1 MSESTKAEASSK
13 GSGTRAAAPDGLLAS
28 LKQLLKTVLE
38 TLQVRL
44 ELLGTELEVEKSR
57 LFDVAVMALLA
68 LVFLALGLV
77 LLCGTVILLFPDS
90 WRLAAAAGLA
100 MFFLAGGVALVF
112 LARRRLRS
120 PLGMFHA
127 SVKELAR
134 DRGES

>member
-1 MSESTKAEASSK
+1 MRESHTS
-13 GSGTRAAAPDGLLAS
+13 APDGLLAS

-38 TLQVRL
+38 TAQVRL
-44 ELLGTELEVEKSR
+44 ELLGSELETEKSR
-57 LFDVAVMALLA
+57 VFDVLVMALLA

-77 LLCGTVILLFPDS
+77 LLCAAVILLFPDG

-100 MFFLAGGVALVF
+100 ILFLAGGVALVF
-112 LARRRLRS
+112 LARRRLRN

-127 SVKELAR
+127 SVQELAR

>member
-1 MSESTKAEASSK
+1 MSDSPNTESSRQ
-13 GSGTRAAAPDGLLAS
+13 TREQRSAAPDGLLAS
-28 LKQLLKTVLE
+28 LKQLLKTLLE

-57 LFDVAVMALLA
+57 LFDVVVSSLVA

-77 LLCGTVILLFPDS
+77 LLCGTVILLFPDG

-100 MFFLAGGVALVF
+100 IFFLTGGVALLF
-112 LARRRLRS
+112 MARRRLRN

-127 SVKELAR
+127 SAKELAR
-134 DRGES
+134 DRGEP

>member
-1 MSESTKAEASSK
+1 MSDSPNKESSRQ
-13 GSGTRAAAPDGLLAS
+13 TREQRSAAPDGLLAS
-28 LKQLLKTVLE
+28 LKQLLKTLLE

-57 LFDVAVMALLA
+57 LFDVVVSSLVA

-77 LLCGTVILLFPDS
+77 LLCGTVILLFPDG

-100 MFFLAGGVALVF
+100 IFFLTGGVALLF
-112 LARRRLRS
+112 MARRRLRN

-127 SVKELAR
+127 SAKELAR
-134 DRGES
+134 DRGEP

>member
-1 MSESTKAEASSK
+1 MSESTKTESSSP
-13 GSGTRAAAPDGLLAS
+13 GSGPRAAAPDGLLAS

-38 TLQVRL
+38 TLQIRL

-100 MFFLAGGVALVF
+100 IFFLAGGVALVV

-120 PLGMFHA
+120 PMGMFHA
-127 SVKELAR
+127 SAKELAR

>member
-1 MSESTKAEASSK
+1 MSESPNTESSRQPR
-13 GSGTRAAAPDGLLAS
+13 GAHAAAPDGLLAS
-28 LKQLLKTVLE
+28 LKQLLKTLLD

-57 LFDVAVMALLA
+57 LFDVLVMALLA

-77 LLCGTVILLFPDS
+77 LLCGTVILLFPDG

-100 MFFLAGGVALVF
+100 VFFLAGGLALLF
-112 LARRRLRS
+112 MARRRLRN

-127 SVKELAR
+127 SAQELAR
-134 DRGES
+134 DQGES

>member
-1 MSESTKAEASSK
+1 MRESPKTESSSQAP
-13 GSGTRAAAPDGLLAS
+13 GAHAAAPDGLLAS

-44 ELLGTELEVEKSR
+44 ELLGTELEAEKSR
-57 LFDVAVMALLA
+57 LFDVLVMALLA
-68 LVFLALGLV
+68 LLFLALGLV
-77 LLCGTVILLFPDS
+77 LLCGAVILLFPDG

-100 MFFLAGGVALVF
+100 MFFLAGGVALVL
-112 LARRRLRS
+112 LARRRLRN

-127 SVKELAR
+127 SAQELAR

>member
-1 MSESTKAEASSK
+1 MHESHT
-13 GSGTRAAAPDGLLAS
+13 AAPEGLLAS

-44 ELLGTELEVEKSR
+44 ELLGTELEAEKSR
-57 LFDVAVMALLA
+57 VFDVLVMALLA

-77 LLCGTVILLFPDS
+77 LLCGTVILLAPEG

-112 LARRRLRS
+112 MARRRLRN

-127 SVKELAR
+127 SARELAR
-134 DRGES
+134 DRGEP

>member
-1 MSESTKAEASSK
+1 M
-13 GSGTRAAAPDGLLAS
+13 
-28 LKQLLKTVLE
+28 LKTVLE
-38 TLQVRL
+38 TLQIRL

-100 MFFLAGGVALVF
+100 IFFLAGGVALVV

-120 PLGMFHA
+120 PMGMFHA
-127 SVKELAR
+127 SAKELAR